1 MKKTITLKNAL
12 IITAILILGLVFG
25 QIKVLAYDGI
35 KLATGVIDPDDFNPG
50 NFQDAFQDA
59 KDITDVGGT
68 IITVIRVIGIAVT
81 VICLII
87 IGIKYM
93 TGTIQEKADYKK
105 SMIPYLIGVF
115 IFFTLSQILPVIID
129 LVSDLSK

>member
-1 MKKTITLKNAL
+1 MKKTRALKNAL

>member
-1 MKKTITLKNAL
+1 MKKTRALKNAL
-12 IITAILILGLVFG
+12 IIIAILILGLAFG
-25 QIKVLAYDGI
+25 QTKVLAYDGI